1 MLWEDSNMAREYH
14 VSPMGS
20 DKNLGTKENPFL
32 TISRA
37 AALAEEGDTVI
48 VHEGVYREWV
58 KPEHGARSNNTRITY
73 TAAEGEHPVI
83 KGSEILGG
91 WTKKDDGMWTASVS
105 NDIFGD
111 YNPYETEVNGDWMI
125 KSLEHPCHTG
135 MVYLNG
141 KAIREINSLQ
151 EIAEGEMTW
160 AAEVLDDK
168 TVFTVNFADNDPN
181 EALVEINV
189 RKCCFYPEKTG
200 LNYITVRGFEMA
212 QCATTWAP
220 PTTEQF
226 GIIGPHWAKGWI
238 IENNHIHDARCS
250 AVSIGKEVSTGDN
263 MYHRYHRKAGYQTQL
278 EVVFAAKRIGWSRE
292 TIGSHIVR
300 NNLIHDCGQNGI
312 VGHLGSAF
320 SEIYGNEIHHI
331 GTMHEYFGYEIAG
344 IKLHAAID
352 TYIHHNNIHHC
363 TMGSWFDW
371 QAQGVRVSQN
381 VYHHNTKDIWFEVT
395 HGPHLV
401 DNNIFG
407 ARMSLLNAAQGGAY
421 VHNIFFGGVY
431 RYDVIERSTPYHYGH
446 STDIKGTALVYG
458 GDDRIYNNIFLDTLK
473 VESQQY
479 ICGTEMYNGYPS
491 SLEEYIERVDKHGKG
506 DVENYMRERQPVY
519 IDGNYYGDGAKAY
532 DREMNALVSDVASGA
547 LITEEED
554 GIYLTITLAEGF
566 ENIATEPVTTKTLGM
581 PRLVEELYEN
591 VDGTPLAI
599 TTDFFGNA
607 RGEHPTAGPIEGL
620 KAGTQKILLLKK

>member
-1 MLWEDSNMAREYH
+1 MARIYH
-14 VSPMGS
+14 VAKNGN
-20 DKNLGTKENPFL
+20 DKNTGTAEQPYL
-32 TISRA
+32 TISKA
-37 AALAEEGDTVI
+37 AMLADEGDTVI
-48 VHEGVYREWV
+48 VHAGVYRECV
-58 KPEHGARSNNTRITY
+58 SPAHGARTETGRITY
-73 TAAEGEHPVI
+73 MAAEGEKVII
-83 KGSEILGG
+83 KGSEELHA
-91 WTKKDDGMWTASVS
+91 WEKMENVWQTRVS
-105 NDIFGD
+105 NAVFGEH
-111 YNPYETEVNGDWMI
+111 NPYATSVDGDWLV
-125 KSLEHPCHTG
+125 KPLPPPHHTG
-135 MVYLNG
+135 MIYLD
-141 KAIREINSLQ
+141 
-151 EIAEGEMTW
+151 GEALDEVVSMKELCEKPMTW
-160 AAEVLDDK
+160 FCEVGDK
-168 TVFTVNFADNDPN
+168 ETIFYANFGDADPN
-181 EALVEINV
+181 GATTEMNM
-189 RKCCFYPEKTG
+189 RKSCFYPEKSG
-200 LNYITVRGFEMA
+200 LDYITVRGFEMA
-212 QCATTWAP
+212 HAATNWAP
-220 PTTEQF
+220 PTADQV
-226 GIIGPHWAKGWI
+226 GLIGPHFAKGWI
-238 IENNHIHDARCS
+238 IENNIIHDARCAAIS
-250 AVSIGKEVSTGDN
+250 LGKDGVTGDN
-263 MYHRYHRKAGYQTQL
+263 IYTRYHRKAGYQTQL

-421 VHNIFFGGVY
+421 VHNIFFGGIY

-473 VESQQY
+473 TESQQY

-532 DREMNALVSDVASGA
+532 DKEKNALVSDVASGA
-547 LITEEED
+547 LITEEEN
-554 GIYLTITLAEGF
+554 GVYLTITLAEGF
-566 ENIATEPVTTKTLGM
+566 ENIATKTVTTKTLGM
-581 PRLVEELYEN
+581 PRLTEEPYEHA
-591 VDGTPLAI
+591 DGTPIAI

-607 RGEHPTAGPIEGL
+607 RGERPTAGPIEGL